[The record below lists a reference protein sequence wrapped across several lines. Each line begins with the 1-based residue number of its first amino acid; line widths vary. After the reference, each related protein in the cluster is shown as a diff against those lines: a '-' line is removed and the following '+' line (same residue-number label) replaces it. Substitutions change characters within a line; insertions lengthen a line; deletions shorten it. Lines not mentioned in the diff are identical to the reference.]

1 MNKEIRFID
10 SSYRELFK
18 IPDNGIVKII
28 LSDGEIMDR
37 QCKYIDD
44 YHFELMYS
52 GKDYGEVYHICQFAE
67 IMERN
72 GHKYE
77 PIFGRSYVLETPSAD
92 EQELVYRSSD
102 KLDRGC
108 IGWLR
113 CDFGREGDRFY
124 STWTD
129 DDKAYKTQEFKG
141 ELDEVI
147 NHFRMRSDTPI
158 LKSLADMSRICGS
171 VPVLKLE
178 NGWTDM
184 YMYKVQSDKHTY
196 FIRCTPKNGDYNAYV
211 YCYNTEQLERY
222 KDVKF
227 VEKTYGKIEHDKF
240 FKTDK
245 GFTERYYNPDVLAGG
260 QIVCIDFDN
269 DVIRKA
275 AKNSRS
281 ASEFFGDIES
291 MGYEYFIDAGT
302 PEFRDSVKS
311 LVEREAVFEGLTKK
325 TMDGLKKEAGIK
337 PHEMER

>member
-18 IPDNGIVKII
+18 IPDNGIVKIT
-28 LSDGEIMDR
+28 LSDGEIMER

-44 YHFELMYS
+44 YHFELLRPD
-52 GKDYGEVYHICQFAE
+52 KDYGETFHICQFAE

-92 EQELVYRSSD
+92 EQGLVYRSS
-102 KLDRGC
+102 
-108 IGWLR
+108 
-113 CDFGREGDRFY
+113 
-124 STWTD
+124 
-129 DDKAYKTQEFKG
+129 
-141 ELDEVI
+141 
-147 NHFRMRSDTPI
+147 
-158 LKSLADMSRICGS
+158 
-171 VPVLKLE
+171 
-178 NGWTDM
+178 
-184 YMYKVQSDKHTY
+184 
-196 FIRCTPKNGDYNAYV
+196 
-211 YCYNTEQLERY
+211 
-222 KDVKF
+222 
-227 VEKTYGKIEHDKF
+227 
-240 FKTDK
+240 
-245 GFTERYYNPDVLAGG
+245 
-260 QIVCIDFDN
+260 DN

-302 PEFRDSVKS
+302 PGFRDSVKS
-311 LVEREAVFEGLTKK
+311 LVEREADFEGLTKK